1 MDNKLQYRMYVLDE
15 RHLSP
20 LDKGIQSAHAICEY
34 YNIVSQENKEDF
46 EKYKRWALEDKT
58 IVILNGGTVKDLNSI
73 ISLMYEKNINNIGIF
88 HEIDLDNIVTAIAIL
103 VDEQVWNLE
112 KYPEYKDWLTNKAIN
127 ENSLFILDYTK
138 TYDEWVKF
146 VGGEQKVFLRQILN
160 NRRLAR

>member
-1 MDNKLQYRMYVLDE
+1 MEERLKYRMYVLAE
-15 RHLSP
+15 KHLSP
-20 LDKGIQSAHAICEY
+20 LDKGIQSAHAITEY

-146 VGGEQKVFLRQILN
+146 VGGKQKVFLRQILN